1 MKSRTHRGR
10 KNWVRVEKRVEGVFD
25 FQRSDTELTRPAP
38 VSPIRNKEAPGFV
51 QPGQAALEGVIY
63 VWQI

>member
-10 KNWVRVEKRVEGVFD
+10 KNWVRVAKRVEGVFD
-25 FQRSDTELTRPAP
+25 FQRSDTELTRPAQ
-38 VSPIRNKEAPGFV
+38 VSPIRNNEAPCLV
-51 QPGQAALEGVIY
+51 QTGQGALEGVIY